1 MRRTK
6 APRQKSQIVGIDL
19 KVHRKFVSVYVRR
32 RWPGDE
38 FAWKVHLKVTPA
50 TLRRLARLTENILG
64 AEHETRTD

>member
-32 RWPGDE
+32 RWPDDK
-38 FAWKVHLKVTPA
+38 FAWKVHLKVTRSS
-50 TLRRLARLTENILG
+50 LRRLAQLAENILG
-64 AEHETRTD
+64 AEHETRAD

>member
-6 APRQKSQIVGIDL
+6 TLRPKSQIVGIDL
-19 KVHRKFVSVYVRR
+19 KVHLGFVAVYVRR

-38 FAWKVHLKVTPA
+38 FAWKVHLKVTRSSM
-50 TLRRLARLTENILG
+50 RRLARLAENILG